1 MAVPGAG
8 APVIAVELGGAL
20 EAGVIAV
27 ELEGA
32 PAGGGAVEP
41 SELAVGVGELAGCR
55 GRVLNSYIPLNNVAV
70 RAMLAVNGRA
80 FLTYGSLLLWDC

>member
-41 SELAVGVGELAGCR
+41 SELAVGVGELAGV
-55 GRVLNSYIPLNNVAV
+55 GAGVELLHPLNKKTTE
-70 RAMLAVNGRA
+70 RAKLAVMAGNFSRMG
-80 FLTYGSLLLWDC
+80 LSC